1 MAMGFL
7 VVYLSIIYLGGLRV
21 LIKFDVFG
29 KPMSVVKK
37 EQEWQLFN
45 ESVTGIRSRV
55 YDVVI
60 PVELK
65 ESELEKYLD
74 DIYHEY
80 SSETNPR
87 VKRLN

>member
-1 MAMGFL
+1 M
-7 VVYLSIIYLGGLRV
+7 

-29 KPMSVVKK
+29 KKMSVMKK
-37 EQEWQLFN
+37 ELEWQLFN
-45 ESVTGIRSRV
+45 DSETGIHTRV

-60 PVELK
+60 PSDLN

-80 SSETNPR
+80 SSERYSR

>member
-1 MAMGFL
+1 M
-7 VVYLSIIYLGGLRV
+7 
-21 LIKFDVFG
+21 FG
-29 KPMSVVKK
+29 KKMSVMKK
-37 EQEWQLFN
+37 ELEWQLFN
-45 ESVTGIRSRV
+45 DSETGIHTRV

-60 PVELK
+60 PSDLN

-80 SSETNPR
+80 SSERYSR